1 MDPLTM
7 ALIASA
13 VSAGLPY
20 VVQGVKEGFGA
31 TPFGSITSGEREE
44 LRESV
49 SREQARMMEL
59 QEEERKLREGQ
70 IATAKA
76 AGGRATGAALAA
88 GAGSNILG
96 FNPLVGAQARQ
107 AEMQTMAAIRGIQVD
122 ALRAKQ
128 EAEAQRRQA
137 AEQTGAGI
145 IASTSAG
152 TARRSRLNAMADAY
166 GSGPEADRLRAM
178 AALA

>member
-7 ALIASA
+7 ALVASA

-20 VVQGVKEGFGA
+20 VVQGAKELYGA
-31 TPFGSITSGEREE
+31 TPFGSITSGEQEA
-44 LRESV
+44 LRASV

-88 GAGSNILG
+88 GGGSGMLG
-96 FNPLVGAQARQ
+96 FNPLMGAQARQ
-107 AEMQTMAAIRGIQVD
+107 GEMQTIAAIRGIQMD

-145 IASTSAG
+145 IASTSSG
-152 TARRSRLNAMADAY
+152 TGRRRRLNAMADAY

>member
-1 MDPLTM
+1 MEPLTM

-20 VVQGVKEGFGA
+20 ATQLVKEGYGM
-31 TPFGSITSGEREE
+31 TPWGSTTDAEE
-44 LRESV
+44 EQLRQSV
-49 SREQARMMEL
+49 GREQKRMQDLE
-59 QEEERKLREGQ
+59 EEERRMYAAQLASARS
-70 IATAKA
+70 
-76 AGGRATGAALAA
+76 AGGRATGAAIAS
-88 GAGSNILG
+88 GGGSGILG
-96 FNPLVGAQARQ
+96 FNPLMGAQARQ
-107 AEMQTMAAIRGIQVD
+107 GEMQTMATIRGIQSD
-122 ALRAKQ
+122 ALRSKQ
-128 EAEAQRRQA
+128 EREAQRRQA

-152 TARRSRLNAMADAY
+152 TARRRRLGAMADAY